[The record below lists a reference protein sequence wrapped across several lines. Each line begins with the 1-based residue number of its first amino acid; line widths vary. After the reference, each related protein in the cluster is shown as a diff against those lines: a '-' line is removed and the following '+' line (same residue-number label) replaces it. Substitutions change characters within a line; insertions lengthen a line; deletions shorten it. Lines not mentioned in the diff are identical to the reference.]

1 MSGEKNRRLR
11 IKVLSE
17 LGASGQEQEE
27 LLGYNQNFFQ
37 KETANPP
44 TSFPLASEPHV
55 EVWKGYLKD
64 SKGMDLFR
72 VLQSKIVQLQFP
84 IIEGISRSEDYL
96 AATRRGVWP
105 EEKRADE
112 KLTLESPGELKLVIH
127 QTPAGEIPV
136 LIPGTRGDFI
146 RLVQSLTERNE
157 PVLVPDSMGACIV
170 TGFNNWDRIRAYRKE
185 WEAGQKG
192 HTDTAWNE
200 EFRSLIPK
208 KELYQDR
215 FMVLSD
221 HPYSNVPA
229 EKLGLGE
236 QEWKKLSLLIRL
248 EHESTHYFTKRV
260 FQSMHNLFHDEL
272 IADFMGIRAAA
283 GSYRADWFLNFMG
296 LEQPTGYCEGGRLQN
311 YRGNPPLS
319 DGAFGVLCD
328 LARSATANL
337 ERFDAACAGKMKDL
351 KGKTA
356 VMMTLCRFTVE
367 ELACENAADML
378 CTIFAGFDEMLSGKA
393 AVSLVGGQWPG

>member
-1 MSGEKNRRLR
+1 MSGKKNRRLR

-27 LLGYNQNFFQ
+27 LLGYNQNFFR

-44 TSFPLASEPHV
+44 TSFPLPSEPYV
-55 EVWKGYLKD
+55 EVWKGYLED
-64 SKGMDLFR
+64 SKGVDLFR
-72 VLQSKIVQLQFP
+72 VLQSRIVQLQFP
-84 IIEGISRSEDYL
+84 IIEGISRSQDYL

-105 EEKRADE
+105 QERRADE
-112 KLTLESPGELKLVIH
+112 KLTLESPGELKLMIH

-136 LIPGTRGDFI
+136 LIPGTRGDFV

-157 PVLVPDSMGACIV
+157 PVPVPDSMGACMI
-170 TGFNNWDRIRAYRKE
+170 TGFNNWDRIRAYRKR

-200 EFRSLIPK
+200 EFRTLIPK

-215 FMVLSD
+215 FMILSD
-221 HPYSNVPA
+221 NPYSNVPA
-229 EKLGLGE
+229 EKLGLG
-236 QEWKKLSLLIRL
+236 QSEWKRLSLLIRL
-248 EHESTHYFTKRV
+248 EHESAHYFTKRV
-260 FQSMHNLFHDEL
+260 FQSMHNRFHDEL
-272 IADFMGIRAAA
+272 IADFMGIRAAS

-337 ERFDAACAGKMKDL
+337 ERFDAKCGGKMNCFE
-351 KGKTA
+351 GKA
-356 VMMTLCRFTVE
+356 AAIMALVRFTTE
-367 ELACENAADML
+367 ELASKTAADML
-378 CTIFAGFDEMLSGKA
+378 CAIFTTLEKA
-393 AVSLVGGQWPG
+393 IRPKRPLRS

>member
-1 MSGEKNRRLR
+1 MNGEKNRRLR

-27 LLGYNQNFFQ
+27 LLGYNQNLFW
-37 KETANPP
+37 KEPANLP
-44 TSFPLASEPHV
+44 TSFPLPSEPHV
-55 EVWKGYLKD
+55 EVWKGYLED

-84 IIEGISRSEDYL
+84 IIEGTSRSEDYL

-105 EEKRADE
+105 QERSAHE

-146 RLVQSLTERNE
+146 RLLQSLTERNE
-157 PVLVPDSMGACIV
+157 PVLVPDSMGACMIA
-170 TGFNNWDRIRAYRKE
+170 GFNNWDRIRAYQKE

-192 HTDTAWNE
+192 HTDTAWKE
-200 EFRSLIPK
+200 EFRRLIPK

-221 HPYSNVPA
+221 NPYSNVPA
-229 EKLGLGE
+229 EQLGLDE
-236 QEWKKLSLLIRL
+236 NEWKKLSLLIRL

-260 FQSMHNLFHDEL
+260 FQSMQNLFHDEL
-272 IADFMGIRAAA
+272 IADFMGIRAAS

-296 LEQPTGYCEGGRLQN
+296 LGQPTGYCEGGRLQN

-337 ERFDAACAGKMKDL
+337 ERFDAECGGKMNGFE
-351 KGKTA
+351 GKA
-356 VMMTLCRFTVE
+356 AAMMTLCRFTVE
-367 ELACENAADML
+367 ELASKNAADML
-378 CTIFAGFDEMLSGKA
+378 YAKFSTLEKA
-393 AVSLVGGQWPG
+393 IRPKRPLRS

>member
-1 MSGEKNRRLR
+1 MTGEKNRSLR
-11 IKVLSE
+11 IKVLSD

-27 LLGYNQNFFQ
+27 LLGYNQNFFR
-37 KETANPP
+37 KEPANPP
-44 TSFPLASEPHV
+44 TTFPLPSEPHV
-55 EVWKGYLKD
+55 EAWKGYLEE

-105 EEKRADE
+105 EERRADE
-112 KLTLESPGELKLVIH
+112 KLCLENPGELKFVIH

-157 PVLVPDSMGACIV
+157 PVLVPDSMGACMIA
-170 TGFNNWDRIRAYRKE
+170 GFNNWDRIRAYRKE

-192 HTDTAWNE
+192 HTDTDWNE
-200 EFRSLIPK
+200 EFRRLIPR

-221 HPYSNVPA
+221 NPYSNVPA
-229 EKLGLGE
+229 EKLGLDE
-236 QEWKKLSLLIRL
+236 EEWKKLSLLIRL

-272 IADFMGIRAAA
+272 IADFMGIRAAS

-296 LEQPTGYCEGGRLQN
+296 LEQPTGYREGGRLQN

-337 ERFDAACAGKMKDL
+337 EQFDAGCGGKMNGL
-351 KGKTA
+351 EGKTA
-356 VMMTLCRFTVE
+356 VMMTLCGFTVE
-367 ELACENAADML
+367 ELASKNAADML
-378 CTIFAGFDEMLSGKA
+378 CTKFAALEKTIRA
-393 AVSLVGGQWPG
+393 KR